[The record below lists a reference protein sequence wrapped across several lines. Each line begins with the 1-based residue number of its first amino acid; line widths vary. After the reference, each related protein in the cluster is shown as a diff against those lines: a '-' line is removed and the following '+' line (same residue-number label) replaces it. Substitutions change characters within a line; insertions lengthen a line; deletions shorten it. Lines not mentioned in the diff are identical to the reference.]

1 MPVRLVLPGGDPST
15 EESASAITA
24 AIRGRP
30 VEAIKALDLPSSAPR
45 MVRLLGRISNFYQY
59 VICGPSGLQR
69 ALVRCRIWYDAREF
83 RNCKMSG
90 PPIEEILIVGIT
102 TGGET
107 FRPSDWAERLCGCMS
122 LFGEDQRISYSPYL
136 KPIIASG
143 VKCVVVDRRLEQMS
157 PEAFKFLMSFCGD
170 NELQVREGR
179 HEIRQS
185 LQVRN
190 DIRVA

>member
-1 MPVRLVLPGGDPST
+1 
-15 EESASAITA
+15 
-24 AIRGRP
+24 
-30 VEAIKALDLPSSAPR
+30 
-45 MVRLLGRISNFYQY
+45 
-59 VICGPSGLQR
+59 
-69 ALVRCRIWYDAREF
+69 
-83 RNCKMSG
+83 MSG
-90 PPIEEILIVGIT
+90 PPIVEILIVGVT

-136 KPIIASG
+136 KPIVASG
-143 VKCVVVDRRLEQMS
+143 IKCVVVDRRLEQMS
-157 PEAFKFLMSFCGD
+157 PEAFQFLMSFCTD

-185 LQVRN
+185 LQVRK